1 MGIET
6 DFEFAHKHAG
16 TPLAAAAEAAADLLG
31 PLRGFV
37 GHHKKRTWK
46 GDGFNMIWR
55 PNHGGQSGPKDFF
68 LELNQTTETLEFTDI
83 TGTGVGNR
91 GFLQNDIFLGAL
103 GYLQQIKDRKIGPQH
118 FEPGVWA
125 NAPATTDP
133 TEPTT
138 VIRMGSIPHGTS
150 INLQGVGFAAPAP
163 KIDPTTITPFA
174 IGSKDDGLTNLVH
187 FPEEKNV
194 QTAMPSRT
202 PPADV
207 PGLDDAHL
215 DNPNLFLTDVLAK
228 QTVLST
234 TVLIITSEVKSTLA
248 NITPPDPNA
257 GGGTDSIAFLV
268 GGPPSNAPNA
278 APARVTAIFWIER
291 VRDNGS
297 DDEFDQLQYTQRVLL
312 NFNGLSWPHISV
324 ATLREA

>member
-6 DFEFAHKHAG
+6 TFKFAHKHAG
-16 TPLAAAAEAAADLLG
+16 VVGLKAAAAPVDLLG
-31 PLRGFV
+31 PLRALV
-37 GHHKKRTWK
+37 GKHGKRTWK
-46 GDGFNMIWR
+46 GEGFNMIWR
-55 PNHGGQSGPKDFF
+55 PNHGGASGPKDFF
-68 LELNQTTETLEFTDI
+68 LELNQTSETLEFTDI

-91 GFLQNDIFLGAL
+91 GFNQDDIFLGAVA
-103 GYLQQIKDRKIGPQH
+103 YLQQISDRTGPQH

-150 INLQGVGFAAPAP
+150 VNLQGVGFQASTPQISA
-163 KIDPTTITPFA
+163 TTITPFA
-174 IGSKDDGLTNLVH
+174 IGSKDDGATNLVH
-187 FPEEKNV
+187 FPEEQNV

-215 DNPNLFLTDVLAK
+215 ANPNQFLKDTLAT
-228 QTVLST
+228 QTMLAT
-234 TVLIITSEVKSTLA
+234 TVLIITSEVKSNLA
-248 NITPPDPNA
+248 PPNATPPAPDA

-268 GGPPSNAPNA
+268 GGPHGPNA
-278 APARVTAIFWIER
+278 GPARVTATFWIER
-291 VRDNGS
+291 VREKSGK
-297 DDEFDQLQYTQRVLL
+297 EFDQLQYTQRVLL

-324 ATLREA
+324 ATLR